1 MKLTDEQKIFY
12 MESNGI
18 YCPHCD
24 SNDLESSTID
34 LDCDMATVYVQCL
47 DCKSDWYD
55 EYKFVGISNFRLGAE
70 R

>member
-1 MKLTDEQKIFY
+1 MKLTDEQKAKY
-12 MESNGI
+12 VVNGGVH
-18 YCPHCD
+18 CPHCGSD
-24 SNDLESSTID
+24 DLESSTID

-70 R
+70 Q